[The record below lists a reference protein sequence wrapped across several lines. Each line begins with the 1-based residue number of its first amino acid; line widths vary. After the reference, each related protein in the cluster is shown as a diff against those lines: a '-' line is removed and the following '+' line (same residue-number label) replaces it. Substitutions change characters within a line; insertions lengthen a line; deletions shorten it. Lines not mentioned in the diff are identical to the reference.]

1 MFKKLSLSA
10 LLMSTLPLFG
20 VIDTNQYLSKES
32 LPKAPQSLILP
43 VPDELFNEKWQFAFA
58 DSSEDGAY
66 VLEFTPKNE
75 SIENWNEL
83 IQIQYFPLTKEMKGK
98 ITAEIF
104 ADHFLKALK
113 SHFPDATTQII
124 KKEPF
129 SVLLEWKL
137 PKKVENESQQ
147 DEIAL
152 IIVNSSGLFRA
163 AYTKKVADLTQ
174 KEREMWTDIISRALI
189 SDAQPAS

>member
-1 MFKKLSLSA
+1 MLKKLSLYA
-10 LLMSTLPLFG
+10 LLMSTLPIFG
-20 VIDTNQYLSKES
+20 AIETNKYLIKES
-32 LPKAPQSLILP
+32 LPQAPQSLMLP
-43 VPDELFNEKWQFAFA
+43 VPDDLFNGKWQFAFA

-75 SIENWNEL
+75 SIDNWNEL
-83 IQIQYFPLTKEMKGK
+83 IQVQYFPLTKEMQGK
-98 ITAEIF
+98 ITAELF

-124 KKEPF
+124 KKDPS

-137 PKKVENESQQ
+137 PKKVENESPQN
-147 DEIAL
+147 EIAL
-152 IIVNSSGLFRA
+152 IILNSSGLFRA

-174 KEREMWTDIISRALI
+174 KERAMWTDIISRTEI
-189 SDAQPAS
+189 SDAK